1 MTSRTYPARPISG
14 IAGMIIHRGNILLS
28 VRGKPPSEGL
38 WGLPGG
44 AVEVGE
50 TVEEALVR
58 EVLEETSVTVRPL
71 KQVAVLNSIHRDDD
85 GRVKYHYIL
94 FEYLCEYVSGEIR
107 PGSDALDARWVPL
120 NDLES
125 VDIMPTTLR
134 FIRKILAQE
143 NISLPN
149 G

>member
-1 MTSRTYPARPISG
+1 
-14 IAGMIIHRGNILLS
+14 MIIHRGRILLS

-44 AVEVGE
+44 VVEVGE

-58 EVLEETSVTVRPL
+58 EVLEETGVTVRPL
-71 KQVAVLNSIHRDDD
+71 KQVAVLDSVNRDED
-85 GRVKYHYIL
+85 GRIKYHYIL
-94 FEYLCEYVSGEIR
+94 FEFLCEYVSGEVR
-107 PGSDALDARWVPL
+107 PDSDALDARWVPL
-120 NDLES
+120 DDLGS

-134 FIRKILAQE
+134 FINKIMAQE
-143 NISLPN
+143 NIVLPN

>member
-1 MTSRTYPARPISG
+1 
-14 IAGMIIHRGNILLS
+14 MILHQGSILLS

-44 AVEVGE
+44 AAEVGE
-50 TVEEALVR
+50 TVEAALMR
-58 EVLEETSVTVRPL
+58 EVMEETSITIKPL
-71 KQVAVLNSIHRDDD
+71 KQVAVLDSITRDDD

-94 FEYLCEYVSGEIR
+94 FEFLCEYVSGKVR
-107 PGSDALDARWVPL
+107 SGSDALDAKWVPL
-120 NDLES
+120 DDLES
-125 VDIMPTTLR
+125 VEIMPTTLR
-134 FIRKILAQE
+134 FIKKILAQE

>member
-1 MTSRTYPARPISG
+1 
-14 IAGMIIHRGNILLS
+14 MIIHRGRILLS

-44 AVEVGE
+44 VVEVGE

-58 EVLEETSVTVRPL
+58 EVLEETGVTVRPL
-71 KQVAVLNSIHRDDD
+71 KQVAVLDSVNRDED

-94 FEYLCEYVSGEIR
+94 FEFLCEYVSGEVR
-107 PGSDALDARWVPL
+107 PDSDALDARWVPL
-120 NDLES
+120 DDLGS

-134 FIRKILAQE
+134 FINKIMAQE
-143 NISLPN
+143 NIVLPN

>member
-1 MTSRTYPARPISG
+1 
-14 IAGMIIHRGNILLS
+14 MIIHCGRILLS

-44 AVEVGE
+44 VVEVGE

-58 EVLEETSVTVRPL
+58 EVLEETGVTVRPL
-71 KQVAVLNSIHRDDD
+71 KQVAVLDSVNRDED

-94 FEYLCEYVSGEIR
+94 FEFLCEYVSGAVQ

-120 NDLES
+120 DDLES

-143 NISLPN
+143 NIALPN

>member
-1 MTSRTYPARPISG
+1 
-14 IAGMIIHRGNILLS
+14 MIIHHHRILLS

-44 AVEVGE
+44 VVEVGE

-58 EVLEETSVTVRPL
+58 EVLEETGVTVRPL
-71 KQVAVLNSIHRDDD
+71 KQVAVLDSINRDED

-94 FEYLCEYVSGEIR
+94 FEFLCEYVSGEIR

-120 NDLES
+120 GDLES

-134 FIRKILAQE
+134 FIKKILAQE
-143 NISLPN
+143 NIVLPN

>member
-1 MTSRTYPARPISG
+1 M
-14 IAGMIIHRGNILLS
+14 
-28 VRGKPPSEGL
+28 

-44 AVEVGE
+44 AVEPGE
-50 TVEEALVR
+50 TVREALVR
-58 EVLEETSVTVRPL
+58 EVQEETGVTIRPL
-71 KQVAVLNSIHRDDD
+71 KQVAVLDSINRDED

-94 FEYLCEYVSGEIR
+94 FEFLCEYVSGEVQ

-120 NDLES
+120 DNLGL

-134 FIRKILAQE
+134 FIRKILVQE
-143 NISLPN
+143 NIDLPY

>member
-1 MTSRTYPARPISG
+1 
-14 IAGMIIHRGNILLS
+14 MIIHRGNILLS

-71 KQVAVLNSIHRDDD
+71 KQVAVLDSITRDDD

-94 FEYLCEYVSGEIR
+94 FEFLCEYVTGAVKS
-107 PGSDALDARWVPL
+107 GSDALDARWVPL
-120 NDLES
+120 EDLES

-134 FIRKILAQE
+134 FIRKILNQE
-143 NISLPN
+143 GTSLPN